1 MRNMWCFVGTL
12 VALSLVPVQ
21 PVFAARDFSN
31 ADLRGSYGVEFE
43 GFVTTSA
50 GMVPAVSVGR
60 LVGDGAGNI
69 RNGVR
74 TLVVAGVAIQQ
85 TFTCTY
91 SVAPRGTGTTT
102 CEVMTG
108 GVLTGTEH
116 YAFVIVEDRDEAFFI
131 ATDPGVTIGGTA
143 KRQRSR

>member
-74 TLVVAGVAIQQ
+74 TLVVAG
-85 TFTCTY
+85 
-91 SVAPRGTGTTT
+91 TTT